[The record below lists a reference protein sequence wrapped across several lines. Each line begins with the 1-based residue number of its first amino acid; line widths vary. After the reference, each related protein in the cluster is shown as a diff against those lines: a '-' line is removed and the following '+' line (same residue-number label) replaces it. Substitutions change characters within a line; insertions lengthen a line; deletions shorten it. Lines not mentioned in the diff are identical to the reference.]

1 MAYVVSRRPRSA
13 CRSMEPAICSRSA
26 ASSAS
31 AATMPPMPARWATI
45 PTASRPSSSPS
56 RPTPSSICA
65 DPKNPTKVAYPSA
78 TKNLHHEMELVVAM
92 KSGGTDIP
100 VDKALDHV
108 FGYGVGLDMTRR
120 DLQNQAKDMGR
131 PWDMG
136 KGFDQSAPIGE
147 IYPGVEDR
155 PSGQGHHPARR
166 QRQDPPE
173 VGPQCADLERAGDD
187 LLSLR
192 PGGAGRR
199 RPDLHRHARRRG
211 RRGQGRHAGGL
222 RRRLRHGDLHPRLAR
237 SVIVSEPAVTRQNA
251 LKLLRPESIAL
262 PADRRFPARCGTS
275 ARAARWCR
283 G

>member
-1 MAYVVSRRPRSA
+1 MGYVVKA
-13 CRSMEPAICSRSA
+13 PAIVGVPVHGTADLFPVRRIFCVGRNYA
-26 ASSAS
+26 AHARE
-31 AATMPPMPARWATI
+31 MGHDPDREPPFFFTKPADAI
-45 PTASRPSSSPS
+45 VL
-56 RPTPSSICA
+56 CA
-65 DPKNPTKVAYPSA
+65 DPKNPTKIAYPPA

-92 KSGGTDIP
+92 KSGGADIP

-147 IYPGVEDR
+147 IFPVRSR

-173 VGPQCADLERAGDD
+173 VRPQRADLERARDD

-192 PGGAGRR
+192 PGDAGRR
-199 RPDLHRHARRRG
+199 RPDLHRHARRRRG
-211 RRGQGRHAGGL
+211 RGQGRHAGRL
-222 RRRLRHGDLHPRLAR
+222 RRRLRHGDLHL
-237 SVIVSEPAVTRQNA
+237 V
-251 LKLLRPESIAL
+251 
-262 PADRRFPARCGTS
+262 
-275 ARAARWCR
+275 
-283 G
+283 